1 MLYNP
6 KKFFTNSKILS
17 LLFLSS
23 CLLPIPFFNI
33 NEGKAA
39 LEFQWDGNPNF
50 KKLQWFQRD
59 NKRRAR
65 NKIFFF
71 IKSFTRNADLLKITV
86 KIPDHFTSTL
96 KKEKIS
102 LCQVKIGGFETN
114 TKCIKNIQADI
125 ELNED
130 NTSLDIFPYSP
141 IPSDKKDYAV
151 VFKVF
156 NPRKSGLF
164 QFHSYGQ
171 YAGKDLVSRYLGSWT
186 IVID

>member
-1 MLYNP
+1 MLNNP
-6 KKFFTNSKILS
+6 KKIFNTSKILS
-17 LLFLSS
+17 LLFISS
-23 CLLPIPFFNI
+23 CLLPFSFFNLKEA
-33 NEGKAA
+33 NAG

-50 KKLQWFQRD
+50 RKLQWFQRD
-59 NKRRAR
+59 DERRAR

-71 IKSFTRNADLLKITV
+71 IKSFTRKADLLKITV
-86 KIPDHFTSTL
+86 KIPKTFKSTL
-96 KKEKIS
+96 KEEKIS
-102 LCQVKIGGFETN
+102 FCQVKIGGFETN

-141 IPSDKKDYAV
+141 IPSNKDNYAI

-156 NPRKSGLF
+156 NPRREGLY

-171 YAGKDLVSRYLGSWT
+171 YAGKDLVSSYLGSWT

>member
-1 MLYNP
+1 MLNKP
-6 KKFFTNSKILS
+6 KKIFNTSKILS

-23 CLLPIPFFNI
+23 CLLPFPFFNI
-33 NEGKAA
+33 NEAKAG
-39 LEFQWDGNPNF
+39 LEFQWDANPNF
-50 KKLQWFQRD
+50 KKLNWFQKD
-59 NKRRAR
+59 DKRRAR
-65 NKIFFF
+65 NTIFFF
-71 IKSFTRNADLLKITV
+71 MKSFTRKADLLKITM
-86 KIPDHFTSTL
+86 KIPDNFKSTL

-130 NTSLDIFPYSP
+130 NTSLDIYPYSP
-141 IPSDKKDYAV
+141 IPSNKEDYAV

-171 YAGKDLVSRYLGSWT
+171 YVGKNLVSSYLGSWT